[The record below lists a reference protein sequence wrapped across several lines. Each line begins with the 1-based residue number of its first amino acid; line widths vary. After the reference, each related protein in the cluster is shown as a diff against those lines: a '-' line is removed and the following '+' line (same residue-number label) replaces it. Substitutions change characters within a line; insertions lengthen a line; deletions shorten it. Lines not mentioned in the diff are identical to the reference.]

1 MKQITLKNGFEM
13 PIDLLFFQMTDAIT
27 CETGM
32 IEAIE
37 GGYISIKTIAHYEN
51 KVAEDKVVRTLPID
65 YSFI

>member
-1 MKQITLKNGFEM
+1 MKQITLKNRFEM
-13 PIDLLFFQMTDAIT
+13 PIELLFFQMADAIT
-27 CETGM
+27 CEKGI

-51 KVAEDKVVRTLPID
+51 EVAEDKVVRTLPID